1 MSFDHRAC
9 SVGGAGDGAH
19 RQLCHMVRALDQARA
34 QARVAQWGRA
44 ELARR
49 PGLGVEPLAGRQRRE
64 ARGGQC
70 EALAPGRLE
79 LIHIHRLA
87 RLGGGMGA
95 VVASA
100 PGTLTD
106 PDPVRRAQACPR
118 VLGLVDKGLQQPGP
132 VAVEALEV
140 LAHRARHP
148 AQHVGGQV
156 AAGHGGGESRTGT
169 APPPGAGGCV
179 GTPRPIPPRC
189 REPSAAAP
197 RRRTPPHPANPVR
210 SPPDSASDGRQRD
223 PRRAGA
229 HGPSRCSKP
238 SVARRCRPA
247 PASARAAP
255 RPLRAHRALAPP
267 RARAP
272 VPCAPRR
279 GGLVARR
286 AKYDRRC
293 GARPAP
299 WSSLRVA
306 TARARRADGM
316 HHRRDRRPA
325 PGS

>member
-1 MSFDHRAC
+1 MGREDVLDRHLAVGGLVDEPVMSFDHRAC

-156 AAGHGGGESRTGT
+156 AAGHGGGRIKNRHSPTT
-169 APPPGAGGCV
+169 
-179 GTPRPIPPRC
+179 RC
-189 REPSAAAP
+189 RWVRRHASSHPTQVSRAFSRRAEAANP
-197 RRRTPPHPANPVR
+197 TPP
-210 SPPDSASDGRQRD
+210 SQ
-223 PRRAGA
+223 
-229 HGPSRCSKP
+229 
-238 SVARRCRPA
+238 
-247 PASARAAP
+247 
-255 RPLRAHRALAPP
+255 
-267 RARAP
+267 
-272 VPCAPRR
+272 PCAEPTR
-279 GGLVARR
+279 
-286 AKYDRRC
+286 
-293 GARPAP
+293 
-299 WSSLRVA
+299 
-306 TARARRADGM
+306 
-316 HHRRDRRPA
+316 
-325 PGS
+325 